1 VTRRRRLVQGELVHI
16 LTVLYGQPDD
26 PAAFDQYY
34 TSTHVPL
41 ANKIPECRSFTYR
54 HLSTLDGSQPPYHLI
69 AELAFD
75 SLESL
80 QSALGSPEGQAAAGD
95 VPNFATGGATMLVA
109 HD

>member
-1 VTRRRRLVQGELVHI
+1 MHI

-26 PAAFDQYY
+26 PAAFDRYY
-34 TSTHVPL
+34 TGTHVPL
-41 ANKIPECRSFTYR
+41 ANKIPDCRSFTYR
-54 HLSTLDGSQPPYHLI
+54 HVSTLDGSQPPYHLI

-80 QSALGSPEGQAAAGD
+80 QSALGSAEGQAAAGD

-109 HD
+109 HE

>member
-1 VTRRRRLVQGELVHI
+1 MHI

-26 PAAFDQYY
+26 PAAFDKYY
-34 TSTHVPL
+34 EATHVPL
-41 ANKIPECRSFTYR
+41 ANKIPACRSFTYR
-54 HLSTLDGSQPPYHLI
+54 HVATLDGSQPPYHLI

-75 SLESL
+75 SLEAL
-80 QSALGSPEGQAAAGD
+80 QGAMGGPEGQAAAAD

>member
-1 VTRRRRLVQGELVHI
+1 MHI

-26 PAAFDQYY
+26 AAAFDRHY

-41 ANKIPECRSFTYR
+41 ADKIPDCRSFTYR
-54 HLSTLDGSQPPYHLI
+54 HVSTLDGSQPPYYLI

-80 QSALGSPEGQAAAGD
+80 QSAMGSPEGQAAAED
-95 VPNFATGGATMLVA
+95 LPNFASGGATMLVA
-109 HD
+109 HE